1 MSTLGQK
8 ETTISLLV
16 CVPVNSAVVGTQAA
30 LRDRDWVRSSISVL
44 ASAWGFHV
52 ADPSQVRFHYKV
64 KSLAALMVPHP
75 SRYIGF
81 L

>member
-30 LRDRDWVRSSISVL
+30 LWDRDWVRSPISVL

-52 ADPSQVRFHYKV
+52 ADPSQVQFHHKV
-64 KSLAALMVPHP
+64 KSLAALMV
-75 SRYIGF
+75 SRTSKYVGS